1 MVLFALL
8 HFASYS
14 LALLDTLGNC
24 QQMSTNF
31 KLISWAWLMSP
42 LLHLHWNSHFCHLQW
57 DTFLFRIFPHF
68 CFQNEMDF
76 AGQNSWWG
84 ARMLI
89 SLVEF
94 QSRNILRYCLQKL
107 RQQSNCVRK
116 SVKLYSK
123 GFLICCSPKQKQ
135 TYLKIS
141 RHKSLNLKHWDNSCS
156 WWKQVKPCCLTSP
169 VSRVFVIFN
178 LKMPPST
185 VAQWEIWKNR
195 R

>member
-31 KLISWAWLMSP
+31 KLISWAWPMSP
-42 LLHLHWNSHFCHLQW
+42 LLHLYWNSHFCHLQW

-68 CFQNEMDF
+68 CFQHEMDF

-94 QSRNILRYCLQKL
+94 QSRNILRYCFQKL
-107 RQQSNCVRK
+107 RKQSNCVTK
-116 SVKLYSK
+116 SVKLYYYYYSSQN
-123 GFLICCSPKQKQ
+123 GGIQWDLPDALQHHDD
-135 TYLKIS
+135 LH
-141 RHKSLNLKHWDNSCS
+141 RLNHSVTLVLRLGDDYS
-156 WWKQVKPCCLTSP
+156 QQPLY
-169 VSRVFVIFN
+169 
-178 LKMPPST
+178 
-185 VAQWEIWKNR
+185 
-195 R
+195 